1 MGGVVCGGHC
11 RINAAV
17 LRVVLFNVFFSFF
30 STRVAVGCLAIG
42 LLTESFYQIWA
53 GGKSGGLG
61 GLHRLED
68 SDSGI
73 LGRRRPF

>member
-42 LLTESFYQIWA
+42 LLISLPNLYQM
-53 GGKSGGLG
+53 G
-61 GLHRLED
+61 
-68 SDSGI
+68 
-73 LGRRRPF
+73 

>member
-11 RINAAV
+11 RINS

-42 LLTESFYQIWA
+42 LLTESFTVTRFGQGEKVESPGDRYI
-53 GGKSGGLG
+53 
-61 GLHRLED
+61 
-68 SDSGI
+68 
-73 LGRRRPF
+73 